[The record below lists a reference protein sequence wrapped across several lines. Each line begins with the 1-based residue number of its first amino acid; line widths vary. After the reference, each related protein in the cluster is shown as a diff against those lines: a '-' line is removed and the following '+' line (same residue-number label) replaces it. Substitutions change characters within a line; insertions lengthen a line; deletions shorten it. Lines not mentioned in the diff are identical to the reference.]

1 LGTAAPDDPGM
12 LYTAKCYW
20 PGAGEDE
27 IRLAAGRASREAVQH
42 HAGFRGALYLP
53 ADELVLCL
61 FEAMSPSSVKSES
74 ESAGMPCERVIE
86 TVWIGPEPERQ
97 FERRDR

>member
-1 LGTAAPDDPGM
+1 M
-12 LYTAKCYW
+12 LYTAKCFW

-27 IRLAAGRASREAVQH
+27 IRLAASHASREGVQH
-42 HAGFRGALYLP
+42 QAGFRGAIYLP

-61 FEAMSPSSVKSES
+61 FEATSPSSVKSES

-86 TVWIGPEPERQ
+86 TVWIGPRQ
-97 FERRDR
+97 ESSTEGSSK

>member
-1 LGTAAPDDPGM
+1 MDDPRM

-20 PGAGEDE
+20 PGASEDE
-27 IRLAAGRASREAVQH
+27 IRLAAARASREAAQH
-42 HAGFRGALYLP
+42 RAGFRGALYLP
-53 ADELVLCL
+53 NDELVLCL

-86 TVWIGPEPERQ
+86 TVWIEPGREGLS
-97 FERRDR
+97 ERRER

>member
-1 LGTAAPDDPGM
+1 M
-12 LYTAKCYW
+12 LYTAKCFW

-27 IRLAAGRASREAVQH
+27 IRLAAARATRDAVQR
-42 HAGFRGALYLP
+42 HAAFRGALYLP

-74 ESAGMPCERVIE
+74 ESAGMPCERVME
-86 TVWIGPEPERQ
+86 TVWIAPAREDQSERSK
-97 FERRDR
+97 R

>member
-1 LGTAAPDDPGM
+1 M
-12 LYTAKCYW
+12 LYTAKCFW

-27 IRLAAGRASREAVQH
+27 IRLAASRASRQAVQH

-61 FEAMSPSSVKSES
+61 FEATSPSAVKSES

-86 TVWIGPEPERQ
+86 TVWIGPRQ
-97 FERRDR
+97 QSQSEGSSK